1 MILLT
6 DGPVRPDLW
15 VNSSTTAVI
24 ALPLY
29 LSGFHESSL
38 FSIIFTINI
47 SVASCCSVRLG
58 QNLGW
63 LLFQVSLRTIISMTS
78 MLDMVMIV
86 KMIVIMLM
94 LVMVVVNIKKSL
106 GKPFKKV
113 MKSCIPNCRV

>member
-1 MILLT
+1 M
-6 DGPVRPDLW
+6 
-15 VNSSTTAVI
+15 NSSTTAVI

-94 LVMVVVNIKKSL
+94 LVVVNIKKSS